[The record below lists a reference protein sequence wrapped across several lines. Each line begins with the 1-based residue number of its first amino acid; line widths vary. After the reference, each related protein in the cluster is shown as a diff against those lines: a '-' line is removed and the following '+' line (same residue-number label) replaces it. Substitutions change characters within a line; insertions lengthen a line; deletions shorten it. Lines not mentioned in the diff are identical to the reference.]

1 MEEKQWQQVKLAL
14 GRGGLGFRGAVDHAE
29 AAYTSSFLSSQSNVK
44 ELLGKDDQHTVTHP
58 LPGNLLDS
66 LTTKLGED
74 DRALVL
80 HGIGGEEATTLW
92 LKGLSQKQMSA
103 MIDEKN
109 FSNLKSLIE
118 AEGDVREVARLASL
132 GLPYAGAWLQ
142 AVPMPALGLY
152 LQPSE
157 FVLAIRYRLGCP
169 VFDRAGPCP
178 ACLRHSDALGDH
190 AMCCGHQGERI
201 ARHNS
206 LRDAIHSS
214 AAAAA
219 LNPTKEGRYL
229 LPGNNRRPADIYLPG
244 WAAGLDA
251 ALDVTVVNPLQDA
264 TVERAAVTPGH
275 ALQYRYNAKMASAAE
290 ECQAQGITFLPLVVE
305 SLGGWDDS
313 AVTGQGD
320 EEDRQCS
327 RQVQWRR

>member
-1 MEEKQWQQVKLAL
+1 
-14 GRGGLGFRGAVDHAE
+14 
-29 AAYTSSFLSSQSNVK
+29 
-44 ELLGKDDQHTVTHP
+44 
-58 LPGNLLDS
+58 
-66 LTTKLGED
+66 
-74 DRALVL
+74 
-80 HGIGGEEATTLW
+80 
-92 LKGLSQKQMSA
+92 

-109 FSNLKSLIE
+109 FSNLKSFIE

-290 ECQAQGITFLPLVVE
+290 ECQAQGIAFLPLVVE

-313 AVTGQGD
+313 AVREMKKIASALARSSGEDEGETWRKMITRLSILLMKGNSALLAGRTPTSPCVFHETGID
-320 EEDRQCS
+320 MS
-327 RQVQWRR
+327 